1 MAKKRSKNPKF
12 LNLFGIKL
20 DYKDYVER
28 FLPEQVEAL
37 TKLYRKQGFEWDLKY
52 TTKSKGKYWDT
63 KQSYPTNQNDF
74 IKKFFKNKKPKGIE
88 GIWQQQYYD
97 QTITYGIV
105 KEGKVYN
112 AFFIKRGHFKQSTG
126 SIHLHWQNSGFLKQF
141 ISIWSSLPRNRQ
153 ANQICFCPIYFPFQ
167 TSSTNT

>member
-37 TKLYRKQGFEWDLKY
+37 TKLYRKQGYEWDLKY

-74 IKKFFKNKKPKGIE
+74 IKKFFKKKK
-88 GIWQQQYYD
+88 
-97 QTITYGIV
+97 T
-105 KEGKVYN
+105 K
-112 AFFIKRGHFKQSTG
+112 
-126 SIHLHWQNSGFLKQF
+126 
-141 ISIWSSLPRNRQ
+141 RNRGYL
-153 ANQICFCPIYFPFQ
+153 AATIL
-167 TSSTNT
+167 